1 MGGMQ
6 QQSHPQ
12 QQQQQYQ
19 PASMLPPQ
27 EAPLI
32 RSYDISPTSALT
44 SPSNT
49 TIYIGNL
56 LPSVTQADLIP
67 LFQSFGYIIEIR
79 MQPDRGF
86 AFVKLDSHENACLAI
101 VNLQGRDLGGRGMK
115 CSWGKDRDTQGGG
128 GGQYQVR
135 SRVSPFGA
143 TLTRAA
149 TRVPAAAAA
158 TTVRTA
164 TAAGSSGRGSRS
176 GVAGAVRRTIRSLVR
191 VPHPDGNVLTLPQ
204 HAAAADAHT
213 PATGPSLVVT
223 LTSGLIALS
232 RPSSSTLSLCIFP
245 SVT

>member
-1 MGGMQ
+1 
-6 QQSHPQ
+6 
-12 QQQQQYQ
+12 
-19 PASMLPPQ
+19 MLPPQ

-158 TTVRTA
+158 ATVRTA

-191 VPHPDGNVLTLPQ
+191 VPHPDGRCPDV
-204 HAAAADAHT
+204 
-213 PATGPSLVVT
+213 ATACSSSRCSCTSNRAIASRHLDDWSDRAVPSLVVHPLPMHLPVCDLKFVRVT
-223 LTSGLIALS
+223 GVELNGSVLLS
-232 RPSSSTLSLCIFP
+232 RF
-245 SVT
+245 